1 MAVGLRQRHG
11 ESTVAKDEKVP
22 LAKVPAGTWTARCRT
37 LLALLLLWVCTP
49 ILVFVALVAWC
60 KHCLFGPSFQCGKPK
75 RQLRVLVTGGKMS
88 KASAVARAVGRD
100 GHKVFT
106 AEIMPYKYCHTRF
119 CTYVSKHYV
128 LPRPTVQP
136 EQWTAAIQAIVREQ
150 SIDLIIPC
158 TAPVESSAYAHL
170 REHLPAHV
178 RVFAFDGATS
188 DELDNK
194 YTFNQALVKAGL
206 ACPLTAKMEC
216 TEDAVEFFR
225 HREESG
231 EAKDGKQFI
240 VKPAVYDPKARTEI
254 LFLPITDKE
263 KQLQY
268 LRSRNARKDVPYVIQ
283 ELLVAPEYGSFAIFN
298 NGALT
303 GFEFFESAAS
313 CLMYKQFKG
322 KQYDAAIELS
332 RGLGKAM
339 NLTGQLT
346 LDLMHTASGD
356 LVPIECNPRI
366 HSAVCT
372 LEGHKN
378 LGAAYTDPD
387 FVPDDTQE
395 VVTSK
400 QETFRYFV
408 MDQLFLKAGF
418 WKHKDCFKL
427 TWREMVLGTDAILN
441 GDDPVPFLAMYLI
454 QIPSLLMLELLAGT
468 PWLKVDF
475 CIGKIVKEG
484 GD

>member
-1 MAVGLRQRHG
+1 
-11 ESTVAKDEKVP
+11 
-22 LAKVPAGTWTARCRT
+22 
-37 LLALLLLWVCTP
+37 
-49 ILVFVALVAWC
+49 
-60 KHCLFGPSFQCGKPK
+60 
-75 RQLRVLVTGGKMS
+75 
-88 KASAVARAVGRD
+88 
-100 GHKVFT
+100 
-106 AEIMPYKYCHTRF
+106 
-119 CTYVSKHYV
+119 
-128 LPRPTVQP
+128 
-136 EQWTAAIQAIVREQ
+136 
-150 SIDLIIPC
+150 
-158 TAPVESSAYAHL
+158 
-170 REHLPAHV
+170 
-178 RVFAFDGATS
+178 
-188 DELDNK
+188 
-194 YTFNQALVKAGL
+194 
-206 ACPLTAKMEC
+206 
-216 TEDAVEFFR
+216 
-225 HREESG
+225 
-231 EAKDGKQFI
+231 
-240 VKPAVYDPKARTEI
+240 
-254 LFLPITDKE
+254 
-263 KQLQY
+263 
-268 LRSRNARKDVPYVIQ
+268 
-283 ELLVAPEYGSFAIFN
+283 
-298 NGALT
+298 
-303 GFEFFESAAS
+303 
-313 CLMYKQFKG
+313 MYKQFKG